1 MAELL
6 FEGGPLAGRRLNV
19 ADHVRTY
26 LAPELIVEPG
36 WEWSWEVGGYVWAD
50 PFSDPPLTDDPVA
63 SYRNVTY
70 RREGDVFRMED
81 TP

>member
-6 FEGGPLAGRRLNV
+6 FEGGPLAGQRLNV
-19 ADHVRTY
+19 ADHVRIY

-36 WEWSWEVGGYVWAD
+36 WEWSWEVGGFVW
-50 PFSDPPLTDDPVA
+50 SDPDSAPPLVDSAPA

-81 TP
+81 T